1 MYLYLIFLQGESST
15 AGTTSDIAGALAR
28 LHTQSTSTE
37 TAGIL
42 SSDDM
47 VNEGFMKI
55 PKQEVTHHKFSQVSQ
70 ISSTIVYLDD
80 KGSRRVMQIKQD
92 FQSANSNKAIIIT
105 GTGELVEAQSS
116 TNCWV
121 DANGKDHEC
130 ETCQLIKGTCTSC
143 LIETRLEIVGKSIK
157 LVKTSQL
164 TQALR
169 GLAEIIQNDG
179 YDKKEAQ
186 IEELLTEIESLAE
199 EYGILDAKTGRV
211 VRNVKSYGELIL
223 EAVKEHLDDKDIN
236 FFWEQI
242 QSMDTVKGSLKD
254 ANDKHDAIKNT
265 ILDIQGEA
273 SVKAT
278 KFNSKNKDTVK
289 YLYIEEP
296 SFNAALGTPVIG
308 QFIGSVYG
316 AKWAAKEAYDRCEE
330 RGVLAQAVA
339 GTVGLVAGGVI
350 GLGASIAM
358 LPAAPYYWWKY
369 VSSVS
374 DIKKFGE
381 ISSEFGSIAD
391 KMGTVEVH
399 LDKISEALWDIES
412 KLDRT
417 IETEKKTR
425 KQLTP
430 WLRDKFVSKMRK
442 NADQLIESCDI
453 YLSLSKQRNHLHQ
466 PLEVEGNDSPTE

>member
-157 LVKTSQL
+157 MVKTCQL
-164 TQALR
+164 AKALQ
-169 GLAEIIQNDG
+169 GLAEIIKKDG

-186 IEELLTEIESLAE
+186 IKEMLTKIENLAE
-199 EYGILDAKTGRV
+199 EYGILEAKTGRV
-211 VRNVKSYGELIL
+211 VRNVKSYGEHIL
-223 EAVKEHLDDKDIN
+223 EAVKEYVDDEDID
-236 FFWEQI
+236 FFWEDI
-242 QSMDTVKGSLKD
+242 QSMATVKGSLKE
-254 ANDKHDAIKNT
+254 ANEKH
-265 ILDIQGEA
+265 EA
-273 SVKAT
+273 V
-278 KFNSKNKDTVK
+278 KNKIFIIHGDASTKANNFDSKRIDTVN
-289 YLYIEEP
+289 YLSSYSPGVRAVI
-296 SFNAALGTPVIG
+296 GTPGIGQVIG
-308 QFIGSVYG
+308 PLLSAVG
-316 AKWAAKEAYDRCEE
+316 AATGAAEKFQD
-330 RGVLAQAVA
+330 RGVLVQTAA
-339 GTVGLVAGGVI
+339 GSVGFVVGGAWGLVSSVLLI
-350 GLGASIAM
+350 
-358 LPAAPYYWWKY
+358 PAAPYYWWKY

-381 ISSEFGSIAD
+381 ISSQFSSIAD
-391 KMGTVEVH
+391 KMGTVEVPIV
-399 LDKISEALWDIES
+399 LPIFERENAWLIIKVCYEFFPGNIKIIVRVNFAKNLGSVRRPALALEARSSGLE
-412 KLDRT
+412 
-417 IETEKKTR
+417 
-425 KQLTP
+425 
-430 WLRDKFVSKMRK
+430 
-442 NADQLIESCDI
+442 
-453 YLSLSKQRNHLHQ
+453 YLVDAVLVRI
-466 PLEVEGNDSPTE
+466 